1 MRQKFGPYRL
11 SKYLHRYSPTLTRF
25 RSFHARSELSRKEV
39 NKATAIQPQ
48 RSLRGKHRG
57 FAVAATNESTIYALS
72 TAAGRAAI
80 AIIRISGPACLTV
93 YEALCP
99 GKLPPKPRYATLR
112 TLYEPLKTG
121 AEAQILDAGA
131 LVLYFP
137 APQTATGED
146 VLELHVHGG
155 TAVIKAML
163 AAIPKAIL
171 EGDPNSIRY
180 AEPGE
185 FTRRAFYNNRLDLL
199 QIEAL
204 GDTLSAD
211 TEQQRLLAVRG
222 STGVLTN
229 RYESWR
235 QKLLLARGE
244 LEALIDFSEDQQF
257 DESPAE
263 LCASVAH
270 QVQDLKSQLQANI
283 ESAARGELLRNGINI
298 ALIGAPN
305 AGKSSLLNQIVGREA
320 AIVSS
325 EAGTTRDVV
334 DVNVDIG
341 GFFCKFGDLAG
352 LRKQPISPH
361 SQPIGEIEREGIR
374 RAKDRALASD
384 VVIVILPICISKQPE
399 GPEFTIGVEAEVV
412 ELLSQCDTDKQKIV
426 CVLNKADLIPNS
438 KLLSKACQQY
448 QQHKILG
455 KYMDLSETMLY
466 AVSCK
471 NAQCITPEN
480 PDSGGI
486 QVFLGGLTRLFE
498 RMTTAVVPRY
508 QQGTMSNSACAESLG
523 ASERQRLLLKQC
535 LDHLESFSVQVGSTE
550 TDRGESHIEEENI
563 DIVLAAE
570 SLRSAAGCLSR
581 ITGKGDAG
589 DVEEVLGVVFE
600 KYRFT

>member
-11 SKYLHRYSPTLTRF
+11 SKCLHRYSPTLTRF
-25 RSFHARSELSRKEV
+25 GSFHARSELRKEV
-39 NKATAIQPQ
+39 NKAPAIQPQ

-57 FAVAATNESTIYALS
+57 FAVAATNEPTIYALS

-99 GKLPPKPRYATLR
+99 GKLPPKPRCATLR
-112 TLYEPLKTG
+112 TLYEPLRIGTD
-121 AEAQILDAGA
+121 AQILDSGA

-146 VLELHVHGG
+146 VLEFHVHGG
-155 TAVIKAML
+155 TAVVKAML
-163 AAIPKAIL
+163 AAIPKANL
-171 EGDPNSIRY
+171 EGDSHNIRY
-180 AEPGE
+180 ADPGE

-222 STGVLTN
+222 STGILTN

-270 QVQDLKSQLQANI
+270 QVQELKSQLQANI

-334 DVNVDIG
+334 DVNVDIS

-352 LRKQPISPH
+352 LRKQPGSPH

-384 VVIVILPICISKQPE
+384 VVIVVLPACISERPE
-399 GPEFTIGVEAEVV
+399 YTIEVEAEVV
-412 ELLSQCDTDKQKIV
+412 EILSQCDTDKQKIV
-426 CVLNKADLIPNS
+426 CVLNKADLFPNS
-438 KLLSKACQQY
+438 KLLSRVCQQH
-448 QQHKILG
+448 QQHKILS
-455 KYMDLSETMLY
+455 KYMDLSETILY

-471 NAQCITPEN
+471 NAQYITPGN
-480 PDSGGI
+480 PDPGGI
-486 QVFLGGLTRLFE
+486 QVFLDGLTRLFE

-508 QQGTMSNSACAESLG
+508 RQGTIDNSAWAESLG
-523 ASERQRLLLKQC
+523 ASERQRSLLAQC
-535 LDHLESFSVQVGSTE
+535 LDHLESFSVQVGPTKKDE
-550 TDRGESHIEEENI
+550 GESYFEEENI

-570 SLRSAAGCLSR
+570 SLRSAAGCLSK

-600 KYRFT
+600 KYRGT

>member
-11 SKYLHRYSPTLTRF
+11 NKCLHRYSLTLTRF
-25 RSFHARSELSRKEV
+25 GSFHARSELRKEV
-39 NKATAIQPQ
+39 NKAPAIQPQ

-57 FAVAATNESTIYALS
+57 FAVAATNEPTIYALS

-99 GKLPPKPRYATLR
+99 GKLPPKPRCATLR
-112 TLYEPLKTG
+112 TLYEPLRIGTD
-121 AEAQILDAGA
+121 AQILDSGA

-146 VLELHVHGG
+146 VLEFHVHGG
-155 TAVIKAML
+155 TAVVKAML

-171 EGDPNSIRY
+171 EGDSHNIRY
-180 AEPGE
+180 ADPGE

-222 STGVLTN
+222 STGILTN

-270 QVQDLKSQLQANI
+270 QVQELKSQLQANI

-334 DVNVDIG
+334 DVNVDIS

-352 LRKQPISPH
+352 LRKQPGSPH

-384 VVIVILPICISKQPE
+384 VVIVVLPACISERPE
-399 GPEFTIGVEAEVV
+399 YTIEVEAEVV
-412 ELLSQCDTDKQKIV
+412 EILSQCDTDKQKIV
-426 CVLNKADLIPNS
+426 CVLNKTDLFSNS
-438 KLLSKACQQY
+438 KLLSRVCQQH
-448 QQHKILG
+448 QQHKILS

-471 NAQCITPEN
+471 NAQYITPGN
-480 PDSGGI
+480 PDPGGI
-486 QVFLGGLTRLFE
+486 QVFLDGLTRLFE

-508 QQGTMSNSACAESLG
+508 KQGTIDNSAWAESLG
-523 ASERQRLLLKQC
+523 ASERQRSLLAQC
-535 LDHLESFSVQVGSTE
+535 LDHLESFSVQVGPTKKDE
-550 TDRGESHIEEENI
+550 GESYFEEENI

-570 SLRSAAGCLSR
+570 SLRSAAGCLSK

-600 KYRFT
+600 KYRGT